1 MSRARKVPAGLPD
14 PALPGADWAD
24 AFEIDLRDR
33 RLTAIEA
40 ARLTLGRM
48 PGWVR
53 GLMAVR
59 NALGRIVGLK
69 TGSEPLE
76 PAFSTIEV
84 TDAHGR
90 RVDAGPARVDAQ
102 DRAVLRVPLARIG
115 PGDYTAAWRVVSL
128 DTHATE
134 GHFVFHV
141 VP

>member
-1 MSRARKVPAGLPD
+1 MDRDTMDRTGIAKMRAGCA
-14 PALPGADWAD
+14 
-24 AFEIDLRDR
+24 
-33 RLTAIEA
+33 
-40 ARLTLGRM
+40 
-48 PGWVR
+48 
-53 GLMAVR
+53 
-59 NALGRIVGLK
+59 ALGLVLAAAAHAHAFLDQAEPRVGSTVARAPAEVTLRF
-69 TGSEPLE
+69 SEPLE

-102 DRAVLRVPLARIG
+102 DRAVLRVPLTRIG